1 MRHHLRVSRWLQVL
15 LNHLLSPLKTQDTI
29 LSISKSINSFL
40 LMWLLS
46 IEHHEI
52 PGVDEYLGRVMAE
65 LLPWAQHRF
74 GLSVEPSERRW
85 AILWYQAFWH
95 SKHDKTWQNKVCF
108 HVFAPFR
115 DYRLVILDCNLWVPM
130 VEPGPSGADTLAVPL
145 SVAFVLCTWRWDFQ
159 AGNRLSC
166 NQRKIEPNDHMLT
179 CLNVQFSNGSFRHSS
194 LSGDS
199 FHPHF

>member
-1 MRHHLRVSRWLQVL
+1 LQVL

-74 GLSVEPSERRW
+74 GLSGEPSERRW
-85 AILWYQAFWH
+85 AIL
-95 SKHDKTWQNKVCF
+95 
-108 HVFAPFR
+108 
-115 DYRLVILDCNLWVPM
+115 
-130 VEPGPSGADTLAVPL
+130 
-145 SVAFVLCTWRWDFQ
+145 
-159 AGNRLSC
+159 
-166 NQRKIEPNDHMLT
+166 
-179 CLNVQFSNGSFRHSS
+179 
-194 LSGDS
+194 
-199 FHPHF
+199 

>member
-1 MRHHLRVSRWLQVL
+1 MASFNRAPRNSRRRRVSGPGDGRAAALGTAPFR
-15 LNHLLSPLKTQDTI
+15 PLWGAFGEAMGNPVI
-29 LSISKSINSFL
+29 PSFL
-40 LMWLLS
+40 T
-46 IEHHEI
+46 
-52 PGVDEYLGRVMAE
+52 
-65 LLPWAQHRF
+65 F
-74 GLSVEPSERRW
+74 
-85 AILWYQAFWH
+85 
-95 SKHDKTWQNKVCF
+95 KTWQNKVCF

-166 NQRKIEPNDHMLT
+166 NQRKIEPNDYMLN